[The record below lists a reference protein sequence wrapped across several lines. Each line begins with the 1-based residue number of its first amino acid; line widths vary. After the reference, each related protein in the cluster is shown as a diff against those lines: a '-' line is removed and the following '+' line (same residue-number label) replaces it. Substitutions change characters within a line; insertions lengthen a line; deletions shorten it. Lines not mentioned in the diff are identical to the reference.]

1 MLGSLGEF
9 QWSHLL
15 TVIGLFLTAGIA
27 FAGFRTFNRW
37 KREKLEEKRIE
48 VAIEALAI
56 AYEAKAVFRN
66 IRIRLMSAF
75 ESQDMPKIAGETE
88 TDKAARASCY
98 VVLKRID
105 AHYELFERASRFK
118 PKLMAVFG
126 AQHEDPFHG
135 LDAARSTLAA
145 ACNTL
150 MKIYAKEQTAKD
162 HTVTEL
168 RGNIWGGDEDAVT
181 SALNFFVR
189 RIEELC
195 HPVIDSSAEMKKPPR

>member
-1 MLGSLGEF
+1 LGSLGEF

-15 TVIGLFLTAGIA
+15 TVFGFIFTGLIT

-56 AYEAKAVFRN
+56 AYEAKAAFKS
-66 IRIRLMSAF
+66 IGIRLVSAF

-105 AHYELFERASRFK
+105 AHYELFERAWRFK

-126 AQHEDPFHG
+126 IAQHDDPFHG

-145 ACNTL
+145 ACNRL
-150 MKIYAKEQTAKD
+150 MKIYAKEQT
-162 HTVTEL
+162 
-168 RGNIWGGDEDAVT
+168 
-181 SALNFFVR
+181 
-189 RIEELC
+189 
-195 HPVIDSSAEMKKPPR
+195 